1 MQKLRVI
8 ETFSGIGS
16 QAKALQRLK
25 ERNYNFDYDVVA
37 TVEWEIGAMYAY
49 DILHNGPQ
57 DLSKYDHLTKEDILK
72 LLKDKNLS
80 SDGKKPMSFEAL
92 NRMSITQLKAIWHS
106 IESNNNLIDISTV
119 SASQLP
125 DADLLTYS
133 FPCQDLSISSYW
145 HKNLS
150 GINKGANNRSG
161 LLWEIERILHEY
173 KAINKPLPKFLLM
186 ENVTAIN
193 SPLHSDNFELW
204 KAELRKM
211 GYQNHV
217 FNLNAKD
224 YDIPQSRVRTY
235 MVSILVEGNKYADE
249 INQYM
254 TNNTDL
260 GNISKELP
268 DIASF
273 LRLNYEE
280 REEYF
285 QEALNSIPNYT
296 ESRKVIFN
304 DSAKLANG
312 RNTNGIIAKTIT
324 TKQDRNPNA
333 GLIVHGFNLDEK
345 LGKAPYRY
353 LTPRETFLLMGFDEA
368 DFDLLIEN
376 NIKITKTRKF
386 LSDSKLLKLT
396 GNSIVVN
403 VLEAIFKEMYHIDR
417 IYFQKNKI
425 SAFQKKRA

>member
-25 ERNYNFDYDVVA
+25 ERNYNFDYDIVA
-37 TVEWEIGAMYAY
+37 TVEWEIGAIYAY

-57 DLSKYDHLTKEDILK
+57 NLSKYDKLRKEDILN
-72 LLKDKNLS
+72 LLKNKNLS

-92 NRMSITQLKAIWHS
+92 KRMPLIQLKAIWHS
-106 IESNNNLIDISTV
+106 IENNNNLIDISTV
-119 SASQLP
+119 SASQIP

-145 HKNLS
+145 HKNFS
-150 GINKGANNRSG
+150 GINKGVNNRSG
-161 LLWEIERILHEY
+161 LLWQIERILHEY
-173 KAINKPLPKFLLM
+173 KTINKPLPKFLLM

-204 KAELRKM
+204 KSELRKL
-211 GYQNHV
+211 GYQNYV

-224 YDIPQSRVRTY
+224 YNIPQSRVRTY

-249 INQYM
+249 ISHYM
-254 TNNTDL
+254 TNQTNL
-260 GNISKELP
+260 HSISKKIP
-268 DIASF
+268 DIAPF

-280 REEYF
+280 REEYLE
-285 QEALNSIPNYT
+285 EALGSIPNYT
-296 ESRKVIFN
+296 ESRKAIFK

-312 RNTNGIIAKTIT
+312 RKTNGIIAKTLT

-333 GLIVHGFNLDEK
+333 GLIVHDFDLDEK

-353 LTPRETFLLMGFDEA
+353 LTPRETFLLMGFDES

-403 VLEAIFKEMYHIDR
+403 VLEAIFEEMHHIDR
-417 IYFQKNKI
+417 MYFNLNY
-425 SAFQKKRA
+425 S

>member
-25 ERNYNFDYDVVA
+25 ERNYNFDYDIVA

-57 DLSKYDHLTKEDILK
+57 DLSKYDKLKKEDILR
-72 LLKDKNLS
+72 LLKNKNLS

-92 NRMSITQLKAIWHS
+92 KMMPLTQLKAIWHS
-106 IESNNNLIDISTV
+106 IENNNNLIDISTV

-145 HKNLS
+145 HRNFS

-173 KAINKPLPKFLLM
+173 KTIHKPLPKFLLM

-204 KAELRKM
+204 KAELRKL
-211 GYQNHV
+211 GYHNYV
-217 FNLNAKD
+217 FNLNSKD
-224 YDIPQSRVRTY
+224 YNIPQSRVRTY
-235 MVSILVEGNKYADE
+235 MISILIDGNKYSHE
-249 INQYM
+249 IDQYM
-254 TNNTDL
+254 NNDTKLRD
-260 GNISKELP
+260 ISENLP
-268 DIASF
+268 DIAPF

-280 REEYF
+280 REEYY

-296 ESRKVIFN
+296 EARKAIFN
-304 DSAKLANG
+304 DSTKLANG
-312 RNTNGIIAKTIT
+312 KNTNGVIAKTIT

-333 GLIVHGFNLDEK
+333 GLIIHGFNLDEK
-345 LGKAPYRY
+345 LNKAPYRY

-376 NIKITKTRKF
+376 NIKITKTRNF

-403 VLEAIFKEMYHIDR
+403 VLEAIFKEIHHIDR
-417 IYFQKNKI
+417 VYFQKNKI
-425 SAFQKKRA
+425 SALQKKRA

>member
-280 REEYF
+280 REEYL

>member
-25 ERNYNFDYDVVA
+25 ERNYNFDYDIVA

-57 DLSKYDHLTKEDILK
+57 DLSKYDKLKKEDILR
-72 LLKDKNLS
+72 LLKNKNLS

-92 NRMSITQLKAIWHS
+92 KMMPLTQLKAIWHS
-106 IESNNNLIDISTV
+106 IENNNNLIDISTV

-145 HKNLS
+145 HRNFS

-173 KAINKPLPKFLLM
+173 KTIHKPLPKFLLM

-204 KAELRKM
+204 KAELRKL
-211 GYQNHV
+211 GYHNYV
-217 FNLNAKD
+217 FNLNSKD
-224 YDIPQSRVRTY
+224 YNIPQSRVRTY
-235 MVSILVEGNKYADE
+235 MISILIDGNKYSHE
-249 INQYM
+249 IDQYM
-254 TNNTDL
+254 NNDTKLRD
-260 GNISKELP
+260 ISENLP
-268 DIASF
+268 DIAPF

-280 REEYF
+280 REEYY
-285 QEALNSIPNYT
+285 Q
-296 ESRKVIFN
+296 
-304 DSAKLANG
+304 
-312 RNTNGIIAKTIT
+312 
-324 TKQDRNPNA
+324 
-333 GLIVHGFNLDEK
+333 
-345 LGKAPYRY
+345 
-353 LTPRETFLLMGFDEA
+353 
-368 DFDLLIEN
+368 
-376 NIKITKTRKF
+376 
-386 LSDSKLLKLT
+386 
-396 GNSIVVN
+396 
-403 VLEAIFKEMYHIDR
+403 
-417 IYFQKNKI
+417 
-425 SAFQKKRA
+425 

>member
-1 MQKLRVI
+1 M
-8 ETFSGIGS
+8 
-16 QAKALQRLK
+16 
-25 ERNYNFDYDVVA
+25 
-37 TVEWEIGAMYAY
+37 
-49 DILHNGPQ
+49 
-57 DLSKYDHLTKEDILK
+57 
-72 LLKDKNLS
+72 
-80 SDGKKPMSFEAL
+80 
-92 NRMSITQLKAIWHS
+92 
-106 IESNNNLIDISTV
+106 
-119 SASQLP
+119 
-125 DADLLTYS
+125 
-133 FPCQDLSISSYW
+133 SISSYW
-145 HKNLS
+145 HKNFS
-150 GINKGANNRSG
+150 GINKGVKNRSG

-173 KAINKPLPKFLLM
+173 KTINKPLPKFLLM

-204 KAELRKM
+204 KAELRKL
-211 GYQNHV
+211 GYQNYV

-224 YDIPQSRVRTY
+224 FNIPQSRVRTY
-235 MVSILVEGNKYADE
+235 MISILIEGNKYADE

-254 TNNTDL
+254 INNTEL
-260 GNISKELP
+260 CNISKKLP
-268 DIASF
+268 DIAPF

-285 QEALNSIPNYT
+285 QEALSSIPNYT
-296 ESRKVIFN
+296 ESRKAIFN

-312 RNTNGIIAKTIT
+312 RDTQGIIAKTIT

-333 GLIVHGFNLDEK
+333 GLIIHGFNLDEG

-353 LTPRETFLLMGFDEA
+353 LTPRETFLLMGFDES

-386 LSDSKLLKLT
+386 LSDSKLLRLT

-403 VLEAIFKEMYHIDR
+403 VLEVIFKEMHYIDR
-417 IYFQKNKI
+417 VYFQKNQI